1 MATSCLG
8 QPSRAILLLQ
18 MFTTRM
24 AAGGGPSFAVEKRT
38 PVDEF
43 PIAAVTACPAPRNV
57 PGGLDRPRQVNSKW
71 PRRQAKEVENDV
83 QLSSA

>member
-1 MATSCLG
+1 MSFLQSPLPPRRRPLSANEIA
-8 QPSRAILLLQ
+8 AI
-18 MFTTRM
+18 
-24 AAGGGPSFAVEKRT
+24 AV
-38 PVDEF
+38 
-43 PIAAVTACPAPRNV
+43 AAVTACPAPRNV